1 MERRP
6 ARSSNSTGIRRP
18 WPVLL
23 IALVLAPPAQAGS
36 QLLVTAASVEA
47 DGMTARR
54 VEALVA
60 IRGSAG
66 LQVAARAGRIDG
78 LPGVGRLADLQLSCR
93 GLETAGGRLHCD
105 SGRLVGDLGQL
116 GRQDA
121 ALGFALDANGDFHFR
136 IARLALGGGG
146 VEVAGT
152 VTAGSWSAEADADG
166 LRLADVAAMPMIG
179 DLLPGGLQVE
189 GVVSGA
195 AAFSGSGEQLARAT
209 ARLDLSKFGFAD
221 QSGALAGESLH
232 GNLDL
237 GLEPA
242 AAPTEG
248 WLVHARLHADGGQA
262 YLEPV
267 FLDVAQHPLDLDADG
282 TVSARLDA
290 MSIRRFTF
298 RQSGIG
304 AGEGSAELN
313 LAGETLLQQAR
324 LRLGDLDLAGLVGV
338 YAGPFLISTQ
348 FADLGGSGRV
358 SGEVD
363 VDAGLPSRLELELAD
378 VSLDSPRGALA
389 VNGLSG
395 HFSWFDEQLRN
406 ELAPRVDSEL
416 FKSVLEWRSARLWG
430 IELGPARVPFTTTGN
445 GFRLLDPVELPLF
458 DGGLA
463 IETLRIRHA
472 GTPQMYVRF
481 DAELKPVSVALLGR
495 ALGWP
500 EFSGSISGRIPR
512 LEMADGTVT
521 LGGNIEAQV
530 FDGAVTLRGLRLRD
544 PLGQH
549 PRLFADIEVA
559 GLDLE
564 RLTSTFE
571 FGLITG
577 RLSGKVASL
586 ETFDWMPVAF
596 DASFFSTPGDR
607 SPHRISQRAVSNLS
621 SIGGGSGGS
630 VAAAL
635 QSGFLRFFDSFRYD
649 RLGLSC
655 RLVND
660 VCMMGGVAPAPNGYY
675 IVKGQ
680 GLPRIDV
687 IASQRRVAWTRLV
700 GQLAAIMQ
708 SSGPVIE

>member
-1 MERRP
+1 
-6 ARSSNSTGIRRP
+6 
-18 WPVLL
+18 VLL
-23 IALVLAPPAQAGS
+23 IALALVPPAQAGS
-36 QLLVTAASVEA
+36 RLLVTAASVEA
-47 DGMTARR
+47 DGVTARR
-54 VEALVA
+54 IEAQVA
-60 IRGSAG
+60 TRSSTG
-66 LQVAARAGRIDG
+66 LQVAARAGRIEG
-78 LPGVGRLADLQLSCR
+78 LPGIGRLVDLRLSCLD
-93 GLETAGGRLHCD
+93 LETAGERLHCD
-105 SGRLVGDLGQL
+105 SGRLVGDLGPL
-116 GRQDA
+116 GRQDT
-121 ALGFALDANGDFHFR
+121 ALGFALEANGDFHFR
-136 IARLALGGGG
+136 IERLALGGGG

-152 VTAGSWSAEADADG
+152 RAADGWSAEVGMDRV
-166 LRLADVAAMPMIG
+166 LLADVAAISIVG
-179 DLLPGGLQVE
+179 DLLPGELQVE

-195 AAFSGSGEQLARAT
+195 AALSGNGERLARAT
-209 ARLDLSKFGFAD
+209 ARLDLSKFGFAE
-221 QSGALAGESLH
+221 QSGALAGERLH

-237 GLEPA
+237 GVER
-242 AAPTEG
+242 APVPTDG
-248 WLVHARLHADGGQA
+248 WRVHARLRADDGQA

-267 FLDVAQHPLDLDADG
+267 FLDFGQHALDLDADG
-282 TVSARLDA
+282 TLSARLDA

-298 RQSGIG
+298 RQSGVG
-304 AGEGSAELN
+304 TGEGSAELS
-313 LAGETLLQQAR
+313 LASETLLQQAR
-324 LRLGDLDLAGLVGV
+324 LRLGSLDLTGLVSV
-338 YAGPFLISTQ
+338 YAGPFLVATQ
-348 FADLGGSGRV
+348 FADIGGSGRV

-363 VDAGLPSRLELELAD
+363 VDAGRPSRLELELTD
-378 VSLDSPRGALA
+378 VILDSPTSALS
-389 VNGLSG
+389 VSGLSG

-416 FKSVLEWRSARLWG
+416 FKSVIEWRSARLWG

-445 GFRLLDPVELPLF
+445 GFRLLDPVELPVF

-512 LEMADGTVT
+512 LEMADGVVT

-549 PRLFADIEVA
+549 PQLFADIEVD

-564 RLTSTFE
+564 RLTNTFE

-586 ETFDWMPVAF
+586 VTFDWMPVAF

-630 VAAAL
+630 VTAAL